1 MVQENI
7 YNRLKT
13 QIILLEHPPGKVM
26 REKEIMEEF
35 GVSRTP
41 VRDALMRLKMEGLVR
56 IIPNVGTIVEDV
68 SFKQL
73 KDVFETRSYLVQL
86 SGQLAATRI
95 TKEELKEI
103 RQRVDAMRSTED
115 AKTLMQLD
123 DEIHK
128 IINRATKN
136 EVLVKMLESLH
147 DQAVRIWI
155 FSGAK
160 GNYWKSLEKEFSD
173 IVDALEQHD
182 ATLAARLLD
191 EHTKR
196 FVEHVRSQLTF

>member
-7 YNRLKT
+7 FNTLKT
-13 QIILLEHPPGKVM
+13 QIILLEHQPGKVL

-41 VRDALMRLKMEGLVR
+41 VREALIRLKMEGLVR

-68 SFKQL
+68 SFQQL
-73 KDVFETRSYLVQL
+73 KDVFETRSYLIQL

-103 RQRVDAMRSTED
+103 RQRIDAMRSTED
-115 AKTLMQLD
+115 NKTLMQLD
-123 DEIHK
+123 DAIHK

-147 DQAVRIWI
+147 DQMVRIWI
-155 FSGAK
+155 FSGVK
-160 GNYWKSLEKEFSD
+160 GNYWKGLEREFTD
-173 IVDALEQHD
+173 IADSLEQHD
-182 ATLAARLLD
+182 ATLASRLLD